1 MTSIASSGP
10 TLALSIALLSS
21 PLLMHILAQ
30 TYVRL
35 TDLLIAI
42 CIAAGYD
49 SCFSVHH
56 DTGESVDARRMTA
69 ILSL

>member
-1 MTSIASSGP
+1 M
-10 TLALSIALLSS
+10 LALSIALVSS

-30 TYVRL
+30 TYVKL

-49 SCFSVHH
+49 SWFPVHH
-56 DTGESVDARRMTA
+56 DTSKLVDARRMTA
-69 ILSL
+69 IPSLQ